1 MKLSQQDILKLRIPA
16 VILGVVLILMV
27 VLVWLTESHKQDTAR
42 KLQIQK
48 EQLIQAE
55 QKFRTSGQEKETII
69 KYLPEYQHLIDIGFI
84 GQEKRLEWVDSL
96 RRIHKDR
103 KLFNISYSI
112 NPQEAYKTS
121 LVPNLGAFTLNRSMM
136 KLELS
141 MLHEGDLLTLVEL
154 LAKEQGSPF
163 ILSDCELTRIAVVNP
178 NSFAPNML
186 GLCEIDWLTLREPVR
201 VGALTP

>member
-1 MKLSQQDILKLRIPA
+1 MKLSQPDILKLRTPI
-16 VILGVVLILMV
+16 VILGVVLISMV
-27 VLVWLTESHKQDTAR
+27 MLVWLTESHKQDTAR
-42 KLQIQK
+42 KLLIQK
-48 EQLIQAE
+48 EQLTQAE

-69 KYLPEYQHLIDIGFI
+69 KYLPEYQRLIDIGFI

-96 RRIHKDR
+96 RRIHKDH

-112 NPQEAYKTS
+112 NPQEAYKIN

-163 ILSDCELTRIAVVNP
+163 ILSDCELTRTAVVNP

-186 GLCEIDWLTLREPVR
+186 GLCDIDWLTLREPLR
-201 VGALTP
+201 VGVLTP